1 MIQSGTFMFATVSTL
16 LALFPVQALES
27 SQTLGEFLEAGGL
40 MMIPIGLCSVFVVAF
55 ALERYASLSQRRVCP
70 NSIREAVVA
79 VEERDFA
86 AAQQM
91 VADHK
96 TPAARI
102 LAAGIRRQGFE
113 IRDVEIA
120 MEDQALKEVERLRK
134 NVRPLALIGSVAP
147 LMGLLGTVLGI
158 ADSFRIVAA
167 AGMGKPEL
175 LAGGINQALTTT
187 IAGLVVA
194 IPALII
200 CAHLQGKVR
209 RLIAYIDEIIA
220 PVIEHLA
227 IRPGAEESD
236 AA

>member
-1 MIQSGTFMFATVSTL
+1 MMVVGTQILSTLHSL
-16 LALFPVQALES
+16 LALTPVQVVES
-27 SQTLGEFLEAGGL
+27 SQTLGEFIEAGGW

-55 ALERYASLSQRRVCP
+55 ALERYISLTSRRVCP
-70 NSIREAVVA
+70 DAIRRAVVA
-79 VEERDFA
+79 VEDHKFSA
-86 AAQQM
+86 AEEM

-96 TPAARI
+96 SPAARI
-102 LAAGIRRQGFE
+102 LAAGLRRRGFE

-134 NVRPLALIGSVAP
+134 NVRPLALVGSVAP

-158 ADSFRIVAA
+158 AESFRIVAA

-175 LAGGINQALTTT
+175 LAGGIEQALTTT
-187 IAGLVVA
+187 IAGLVIA

-209 RLIAYIDEIIA
+209 RLIAYTDETIS

-227 IRPGAEESD
+227 NRPATEESD